1 MNKSNTKEI
10 KRDWSETPQA
20 KYDKANM
27 ISVSARYKK
36 DFVEE
41 FRNAC
46 KILGV
51 KQSDVIRQTMEDTIN
66 KSKQKNL

>member
-1 MNKSNTKEI
+1 MKKSKTKET

-20 KYDKANM
+20 KYDRANM
-27 ISVSARYKK
+27 VSVSARYKK

-46 KILGV
+46 KNLGI
-51 KQSDVIRQTMEDTIN
+51 KQSDVIRQAMEETIS
-66 KSKQKNL
+66 KSKQENL